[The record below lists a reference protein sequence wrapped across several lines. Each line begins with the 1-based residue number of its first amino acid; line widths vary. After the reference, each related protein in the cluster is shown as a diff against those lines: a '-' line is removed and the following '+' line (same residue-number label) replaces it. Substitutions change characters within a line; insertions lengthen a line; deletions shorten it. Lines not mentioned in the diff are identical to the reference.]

1 MTITIANGKDLDKLR
16 LNTQCSV
23 MTAITWPT
31 PHFYYFFDDK
41 IFCYWWQK
49 KRYFYKAYL
58 ATLL

>member
-1 MTITIANGKDLDKLR
+1 VIKCTKLNLSDKVFTSMTITIANGKDLDKLR

-41 IFCYWWQK
+41 IFCYW
-49 KRYFYKAYL
+49 
-58 ATLL
+58 